1 MRPGRGFSLFEMA
14 VAVAV
19 FAVLAAV
26 LLNRL
31 LFYQQ
36 QAEVVAAEQLIGT
49 LRAALQLKT
58 SQLLISHRGQ
68 EVTRLAD
75 ENPMSWLSEK
85 PANYLGEY
93 YAPDLKKMPQGN
105 WFFDRSEKSLIYLLN
120 NSKSFAAGPPNLLK
134 FKVKLAR
141 LPTNPAKSSGS
152 PALTEG
158 VVLDQV
164 YDQADV
170 TDIGRR

>member
-14 VAVAV
+14 VALAV
-19 FAVLAAV
+19 FGILAAV
-26 LLNRL
+26 LLNRV

-49 LRAALQLKT
+49 LRAALQLK
-58 SQLLISHRGQ
+58 SAQLFIGHREQ
-68 EVTRLAD
+68 ELTRLAD
-75 ENPMSWLSEK
+75 ENPIGWLAEK
-85 PANYLGEY
+85 PQNYLGEY
-93 YAPDLKKMPQGN
+93 YAPDLKEMPQGN
-105 WFFDRSEKSLIYLLN
+105 WFYDRADKTLVYLLN

-152 PALTEG
+152 PLLIEG
-158 VVLDQV
+158 AILDQV
-164 YDQADV
+164 FDQAAV
-170 TDIGRR
+170 TNVGRR